1 MGSCSSFQKL
11 GARVSIVT
19 LFVAQLAVG
28 SLSFGFSPATA
39 VAADTLLSDS
49 FGTGSSD
56 NDIPNWEEE
65 GTDSDSHSLAQQP
78 SGSGE
83 DSASVDGGRFAKM
96 RGGEWICRQVSAVG
110 YNTLNLSY
118 YWKEDTSAED
128 GESAIVEYFTG
139 GTCDA
144 PTGLTTLTSHEL
156 DDGNAGGTPLW
167 SLDSLGLPGAL
178 SNSSF
183 FIRFRNTA
191 DGSNDHLRIDGV
203 VVTGEVIVASSS
215 SISSSVASSSSSSII
230 SSSSSSASS
239 ISSSS
244 SSSSSVTIAY
254 VCHDGNTT
262 LSFELPTQQSAYDAH
277 IAHEDAVGEC
287 ESSSSSSE
295 SSSSSSIAPACLPT
309 DETLV
314 AYWKFDEGGESLFAV
329 DSTAYANNGNV
340 SGAVWNVSAPSV
352 AFDDPYSMYFDGS
365 NDVVTVTDTTG
376 LSFSTNTSFSVT
388 AWAKPTSF
396 GGYQTIAH
404 KIDDTGAARAG
415 YLFTLNNGFPEVWLI
430 SDYANDAYTV
440 VPSVVSLTLDQWS
453 HVAFTYDGSGNAG
466 GVRIYVDGSDVTGT
480 SSQDTLAA
488 ASMSNTQPFEIGF
501 RSVAGAQAFAGYL
514 DDVRV
519 YSAVLSIGTIDGLHD
534 GQCGDTPVS
543 SSSSSVSSSSSSA
556 SSVEDIDADED
567 RIPDSLS
574 CSTYME
580 SVCTPQ
586 PPLCTPSP
594 DVCTPG
600 PDVCIE
606 EVCSP
611 GPSVCVPGAPMC
623 IPQPDSC
630 IMVPVTTCVGPDN
643 CPSTFNPDQADA
655 NENGTGD
662 ACEEAPQPE
671 NNDEDTDG
679 NQSNGS
685 YRGSRTNV
693 LRSLI
698 ALFGGDGEAGDVPPG
713 GFGGPGEEEFTEQ
726 ETDVICRIRKALEE
740 DASSTVRTWVAEQL
754 AMKMPHSVE
763 AIAEELKT
771 GSICPLD
778 IVRMKPL
785 PKPIAFRIDALGF
798 PVSSNDTWNK
808 CIRGT
813 ATLQDIRNNPD
824 RDDDG
829 YGVSCSRYHTQDVWR
844 HPDLSTYFTW
854 KAGTRSLLLPA
865 GYALRQDVAVTQ
877 K

>member
-1 MGSCSSFQKL
+1 MGSRLLSSKKL

-49 FGTGSSD
+49 FGTGSSNNEIVD
-56 NDIPNWEEE
+56 WEEE

-156 DDGNAGGTPLW
+156 DDGNAGDTPLW
-167 SLDSLGLPGAL
+167 SLNSIGLPGAL

-191 DGSNDHLRIDGV
+191 DGPNDHLRIDAV

-215 SISSSVASSSSSSII
+215 SSSSSSVV
-230 SSSSSSASS
+230 SSSS

-244 SSSSSVTIAY
+244 SSVSTSSSSSV
-254 VCHDGNTT
+254 
-262 LSFELPTQQSAYDAH
+262 
-277 IAHEDAVGEC
+277 
-287 ESSSSSSE
+287 ESSSFSSE
-295 SSSSSSIAPACLPT
+295 SSSSSVSSVSSSSSSSFSSSSSSVGPCAPS

-314 AYWKFDEGGESLFAV
+314 AYWKFDEGFESLFAF
-329 DSTAYANNGNV
+329 DATTYEND
-340 SGAVWNVSAPSV
+340 GAITGATWNVSAPSV

-365 NDVVTVTDTTG
+365 NDVVTVTDTTD
-376 LSFSTNTSFSVT
+376 LLFDTDDTFSVSV
-388 AWAKPTSF
+388 WAKPTSF
-396 GGYQTIAH
+396 SGYQTIAH
-404 KIDDTGAARAG
+404 KIDDTGSARTG
-415 YLFTLNNGFPEVWLI
+415 YLFTLNSGTPEVWLI
-430 SDYANDAYTV
+430 NDFSNNLYTV
-440 VPSVVSLTLDQWS
+440 VPASAALTTGTWS
-453 HVAFTYDGSGNAG
+453 HVGFTYDGSGDAS
-466 GVRIYVDGSDVTGT
+466 GVRIFINGTDVTGVAT
-480 SSQDTLAA
+480 QDTLGN
-488 ASMSNTQPFEIGF
+488 ASILHVQPFEIGY
-501 RSVAGAQAFAGYL
+501 RSVAGAQAFAGYI

-519 YSAVLSIGTIDGLHD
+519 YAEALLAGDMSDISA
-534 GQCGDTPVS
+534 GQCELDAVS
-543 SSSSSVSSSSSSA
+543 SSSFSSVSSWSSSVSSGPT
-556 SSVEDIDADED
+556 DIDSDG
-567 RIPDSLS
+567 IPDTLV
-574 CSTYME
+574 CTTVMTT
-580 SVCTPQ
+580 VCTPV
-586 PPLCTPSP
+586 PDTCTPVP
-594 DVCTPG
+594 P
-600 PDVCIE
+600 VCIE
-606 EVCSP
+606 EVCT
-611 GPSVCVPGAPMC
+611 
-623 IPQPDSC
+623 PQPDSC
-630 IMVPVTTCVGPDN
+630 ISNPPSCIFVPSTTCSGPDN
-643 CPSTFNPDQADA
+643 CPVTPNPDQADA
-655 NENGTGD
+655 NENGTGN
-662 ACEEAPQPE
+662 ACEVSSASSTSS
-671 NNDEDTDG
+671 TDNG
-679 NQSNGS
+679 NSNGS

-698 ALFGGDGEAGDVPPG
+698 ALFGGDGEQGDVPPG

-726 ETDVICRIRKALEE
+726 EADVICRIRKALEE
-740 DASSTVRTWVAEQL
+740 DATSAVRTWVAEQL

-778 IVRMKPL
+778 IVRAKPQ
-785 PKPIAFRIDALGF
+785 PKPIAFHVDALGF

-813 ATLQDIRNNPD
+813 ATLADIRNNPD

-829 YGVSCSRYHTQDVWR
+829 FGNSCSRYHTQDVWR

-854 KAGTRSLLLPA
+854 KRGQNMLLLPA
-865 GYALRQDVAVTQ
+865 GYALKQDVVVTQ